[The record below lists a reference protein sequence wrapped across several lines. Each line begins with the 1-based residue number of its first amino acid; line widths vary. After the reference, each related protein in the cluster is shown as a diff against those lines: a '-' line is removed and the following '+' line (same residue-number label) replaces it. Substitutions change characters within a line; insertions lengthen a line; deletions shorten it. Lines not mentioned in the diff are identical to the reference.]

1 MDLGVGGM
9 DLGGGGVYR
18 YGDLHCSASLDVAPY
33 CFWEMIC

>member
-1 MDLGVGGM
+1 M

-33 CFWEMIC
+33 FFLEKDLLVDM

>member
-1 MDLGVGGM
+1 M

-33 CFWEMIC
+33 IFGGEMLLVCM